1 MYKYM
6 NREKAIKILNINETD
21 NINYEFLKKQY
32 RKQCLKT
39 HPDKGG
45 SKEDFVNNSDAY
57 NFLLEEINNN
67 SEQNYF
73 GSDIIKLFTK
83 IITTNRN
90 KEEKDKIM
98 KQLLEIVNNVSTKL
112 VNNIDKD
119 NIILLYELMQ
129 KYKHFINIDESII
142 IEVNKCI
149 KKKLEEIEIIDLYP
163 SLEDLF
169 LDNLYVL
176 NKEGQNLIIPLW
188 HDELTYEINNKEY
201 IVKINPELPDYCRI
215 DNNNNIYFHYTLKIN
230 SELLNK
236 NELEFDIWK
245 RKYKVKVDT
254 LKITKSQEIIFKN
267 EGISIIDNKEIY
279 KNDKK
284 SNLIITLNL
293 I

>member
-1 MYKYM
+1 M

>member
-45 SKEDFVNNSDAY
+45 TKEDFVNNSDAY

-279 KNDKK
+279 KNEKK

>member
-45 SKEDFVNNSDAY
+45 TKEDFVNNSDAY

-188 HDELTYEINNKEY
+188 HHELTYEINNKEY

-279 KNDKK
+279 KNEKK